1 MEDRNDLEHIYDV
14 SLFNI
19 SDLDVLLHE
28 SLKHARELLSAEA
41 GTIYI
46 KENDYLKFHVFQ
58 NDSMSYEKIFINYC
72 SIKDLKLPLN
82 ENNKYLSVDA
92 FLTKKIIVIDDIY
105 SSTIYDFIGTKEF
118 DKKFDYKT
126 VSILSVPLIHPI
138 SNECLGVIQLLN
150 KIVDNVILQF
160 DLKDKEIIS
169 MLSSFMAL
177 SISKAQEDVL
187 KLKDVNEKLIK
198 VNENLEKKV
207 QDEVSL
213 NQQKSAIIFH
223 QSKMAS
229 MGEML
234 SNLAHQWRQPLS
246 TISTIASSLS
256 LELEFEKLT
265 KDKAMEQLRK
275 IVLTTQNLS
284 QTIDDFKGFYNLD
297 SIKEDFTLKSVVDK
311 SLELAEVV
319 LSHSKI
325 NVVCDIDE
333 TITLY
338 GLRNEF
344 TQAFLNILTT
354 VKDNLLKDILSTNA
368 RYIFI
373 NIYKENDN
381 KIIKVIDNSIHI
393 SNFDDHHK
401 KFNMG
406 LYMTKLII
414 QKHFHGDIHHKD
426 IEYIYNEENLK
437 GGEYTIILT

>member
-1 MEDRNDLEHIYDV
+1 MENKNNLEHIYDV

-19 SDLDVLLHE
+19 NDLDVLLHE

-46 KENDYLKFHVFQ
+46 KEDDYLKFHVFQ
-58 NDSMSYEKIFINYC
+58 NDSMTYEKIFINYI
-72 SIKDLKLPLN
+72 SVKDLKLPLN
-82 ENNKYLSVDA
+82 IKNKYLSVDA
-92 FLTKKIIVIDDIY
+92 YLTKKIIMIDDIY
-105 SSTIYDFIGTKEF
+105 SSTIYDFVGTKDF
-118 DKKFDYKT
+118 DKRFDYKT
-126 VSILSVPLIHPI
+126 VSVLSVPLIHPI

-150 KIVDNVILQF
+150 KIVDNVILAF

-177 SISKAQEDVL
+177 SISKAQEDVI
-187 KLKDVNEKLIK
+187 KLKVANEKLIK

-207 QDEVSL
+207 QAEISL
-213 NQQKSAIIFH
+213 NQQKSAVIFH

-246 TISTIASSLS
+246 TISTLASGLS
-256 LELEFEKLT
+256 LELQFDKVT

-284 QTIDDFKGFYNLD
+284 KTIDDFKGFYNLD

-319 LSHSKI
+319 LSHNKI
-325 NVVCDIDE
+325 NIICNIDE
-333 TITLY
+333 SITLY

-354 VKDNLLKDILSTNA
+354 VKDNLLKDILSTTP
-368 RYIFI
+368 RYVFI
-373 NIYKENDN
+373 NIYTENDK
-381 KIIKVIDNSIHI
+381 KIIKILDNSIHI
-393 SNFDDHHK
+393 TNFDDHHK

-414 QKHFHGDIHHKD
+414 QKHFNGDIFHKD
-426 IEYIYNEENLK
+426 IEYTYNDENLK
-437 GGEYTIILT
+437 GGEYTIILS

>member
-246 TISTIASSLS
+246 TISTIASGLS

-319 LSHSKI
+319 LSLSKI